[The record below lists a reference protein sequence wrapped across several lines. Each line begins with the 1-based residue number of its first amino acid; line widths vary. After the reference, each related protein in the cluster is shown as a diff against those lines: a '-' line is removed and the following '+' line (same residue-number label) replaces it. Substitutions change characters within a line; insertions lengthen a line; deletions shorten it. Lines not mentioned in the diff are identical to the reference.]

1 MGTLIIVGIIAFVA
15 ILFAIL
21 GLKTISQSETM
32 VIERLGKYHFTLSAV
47 HNNKM
52 PNFIYQ
58 TQI

>member
-32 VIERLGKYHFTLSAV
+32 VIERLVNTTLHYRRA
-47 HNNKM
+47 
-52 PNFIYQ
+52 
-58 TQI
+58 

>member
-32 VIERLGKYHFTLSAV
+32 VIERLGKYHTLHYRRA
-47 HNNKM
+47 
-52 PNFIYQ
+52 
-58 TQI
+58 